1 MKWGVV
7 NSYRS
12 PSASQVAFSCPS
24 DSEGS
29 SLGFQLDLVSLGACH
44 EVSEHSHPLLPG
56 RHVCSGCSQFVFLL
70 DALLCS
76 LGEGDWSCPGGLE
89 AVH

>member
-1 MKWGVV
+1 MC
-7 NSYRS
+7 YRS
-12 PSASQVAFSCPS
+12 PSASQVYFTCPS

-29 SLGFQLDLVSLGACH
+29 PLGFLLDLVSLGACH

-56 RHVCSGCSQFVFLL
+56 RHACSGCFLHVFLL

-76 LGEGDWSCPGGLE
+76 LGKGDCPGGFE
-89 AVH
+89 GVHC